1 MSDTF
6 RIAIAGLGTVGGGLV
21 ELLQQNADIIQKRVG
36 KKIEIVAVSGGS
48 KKKKREVS
56 VSDYEWVDNP
66 IDFTTRDDIDCVV
79 EVIGGSNGITR
90 QLIEDSLK
98 NKKHVVTANKAII
111 SEFGYELA
119 KLAEENGVSLSFEAS
134 VAAAIP
140 VIKALKT
147 SFAANNISSVYGILN
162 GTCNYILTRMREDKM
177 TFDEALKE
185 AKKLGYAEADSSLDV
200 KGIDSAQKL
209 SILTSLAFGVKPSYT
224 PSDIIG
230 IEDINPDDIVYAKEL
245 GYNIK
250 LVGIAKQIDGKIMQ
264 VVEPCLVPEDAPLG
278 RIEGIFNGIYVR
290 TDFAQTPMLS
300 GVGGGAKAAASAIAA
315 DIMDIIQGAKRPTFG
330 LPEGQLDDLSPI
342 DRSKVVS
349 QYYIAIDIV
358 DQPGVIA
365 DVASILRDNN
375 VSVES
380 FTQLGRDPGKLVAIV
395 LKSHRTEFSKIE
407 DSVSWIGDLAV
418 CKSKPRL
425 IRIIDV

>member
-1 MSDTF
+1 MSNTF

-21 ELLQQNADIIQKRVG
+21 ELLQKNSDVIQKRVG
-36 KKIEIVAVSGGS
+36 KKIEIVAVSGKN
-48 KKKKREVS
+48 KKKKRKVS
-56 VSDYEWVDNP
+56 ISDYEWVDNP
-66 IDFTTRDDIDCVV
+66 LDFATRDDVDCIV
-79 EVIGGSNGITR
+79 EVIGGSKGAVR
-90 QLIEDSLK
+90 ELIKKSLE

-111 SEFGYELA
+111 SAHGFELA
-119 KLAEENGVSLSFEAS
+119 KLAEKNGVCLSFEAS
-134 VAAAIP
+134 VSAAIP
-140 VIKALKT
+140 IIKALKT

-177 TFDEALKE
+177 TYNEALKE

-209 SILTSLAFGVKPSYT
+209 SILTSLAFGVKPGYT

-230 IEDINPDDIVYAKEL
+230 IKDINPDDIFYAQEL

-250 LVGIAKQIDGKIMQ
+250 LVGIAKKIGNKIMQ
-264 VVEPCLVPEDAPLG
+264 VVEPCLVPEDSPLG
-278 RIEGIFNGIYVR
+278 RIEGIYNGIYVR

-300 GVGGGAKAAASAIAA
+300 GVGGGAQAAASAIAA
-315 DIMDIIQGAKRPTFG
+315 DIMDIVQGARRPTFG
-330 LPEGQLDDLSPI
+330 LPTDKLEDLLPI

-349 QYYIAIDIV
+349 RYYVAIDV
-358 DQPGVIA
+358 LDEPGVIA

-395 LKSHRTEFSKIE
+395 LRSHMTEFAKIE
-407 DSVSWIGDLAV
+407 DSVSWIADLAI